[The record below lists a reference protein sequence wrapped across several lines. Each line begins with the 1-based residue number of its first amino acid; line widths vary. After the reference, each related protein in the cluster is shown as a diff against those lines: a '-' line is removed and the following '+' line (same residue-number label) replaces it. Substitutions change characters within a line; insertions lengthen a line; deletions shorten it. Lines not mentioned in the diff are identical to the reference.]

1 MRLYSGMC
9 RQRGMAEYGNCGSR
23 RRGCCR
29 RGLRRRERNCA
40 IRVVAIRRHRNHC
53 RVGMRDA
60 CALLLCR
67 AGGFVHRSAPCPRC
81 VLGKRWCH
89 GKQAGCRHA
98 DEPRSLDGYG
108 ELITLH
114 LTHDSHCISPLA
126 EPLHGMAARSCP
138 DAQKRIARAPLP
150 AQVRGSRHR
159 FAAKSQAGNR
169 DC

>member
-9 RQRGMAEYGNCGSR
+9 RLPWYGGA
-23 RRGCCR
+23 GI
-29 RGLRRRERNCA
+29 A
-40 IRVVAIRRHRNHC
+40 AV
-53 RVGMRDA
+53 
-60 CALLLCR
+60 
-67 AGGFVHRSAPCPRC
+67 AGGGVAAEGFAGGSATALSVSSLYGVTAITAGSGCEMPVRSCCAALAVCAPFCAMPAAFWASAGVTASR
-81 VLGKRWCH
+81 
-89 GKQAGCRHA
+89 QAAAMQTSHA
-98 DEPRSLDGYG
+98 DLDGYG
-108 ELITLH
+108 GLITLH
-114 LTHDSHCISPLA
+114 LTHDSHCISPSA